1 MKKASP
7 KLTVHRETLRRLA
20 NSVLPSAGAAVGGG
34 TLGDSL
40 HQICPEPPPTWFC

>member
-7 KLTVHRETLRRLA
+7 KLTVQRETLRRMA
-20 NSVLPSAGAAVGGG
+20 TAVLPSAAAGGG

-40 HQICPEPPPTWFC
+40 HLICPQPPPTWFC

>member
-20 NSVLPSAGAAVGGG
+20 NSVLPSAAAGGG

-40 HQICPEPPPTWFC
+40 HQFCPEPPPTWFC